1 VPTRFPQPR
10 TGAEPTTR
18 VTRPSGAPVA
28 PAFTAAVAVLVVAA
42 TGYGLV
48 VDDAYASVEPL
59 LQQTWRAQDAVTLA
73 VVPVLVWA
81 GRRAHAGSV
90 HGHLL
95 WLGLVMWLAYCY
107 AHLSFGAPF
116 NLMFLAYVAL
126 LGLAGFGLLDGL
138 VRLDLDALARTF
150 ARVHTRPAA
159 WFLLAAGLGI
169 AALWL
174 SDIVVGLAGGTPAN
188 LHLAGLP
195 NPTWVLDL
203 AWLIPMSIGAAVML
217 WRRHSAGPAVA
228 AVLLVML
235 LVLSVAMLAVTPF
248 ALSAGLA
255 DDPSV
260 LSQLVVFSVLF
271 ALLAIAEGWLLL
283 AGSRRTGE
291 VSASWLR
298 TGWWA
303 RGSRQPG

>member
-1 VPTRFPQPR
+1 MPTRFPQAR
-10 TGAEPTTR
+10 AGEEPTTLVAGR
-18 VTRPSGAPVA
+18 FGAPMP
-28 PAFTAAVAVLVVAA
+28 PAFTAVVAVFVVAA
-42 TGYGLV
+42 TGYGLLA
-48 VDDAYASVEPL
+48 DGAYGSVQPL
-59 LQQTWRAQDAVTLA
+59 VEQTWRAQDAVTLA
-73 VVPVLVWA
+73 VVPLLVWA
-81 GRRAHAGSV
+81 GRRARAGSL

-107 AHLSFGAPF
+107 AHLSFGSPF
-116 NLMFLAYVAL
+116 NVMFLAYVAL

-138 VRLDLDALARTF
+138 VRLDLDALDRTF
-150 ARVHTRPAA
+150 ARVPRRPAA
-159 WFLLAAGLGI
+159 WFLLVAGLGI
-169 AALWL
+169 ATLWL
-174 SDIVVGLAGGTPAN
+174 SDVVVGLAGGTPAN

-217 WRRHSAGPAVA
+217 RRRHPAGPAVA

-248 ALSAGLA
+248 AVSAGLA

-260 LSQLVVFSVLF
+260 MSQLVVFSVLF
-271 ALLAIAEGWLLL
+271 ALLAIAEGWLLF
-283 AGSRRTGE
+283 AGTRRTGE
-291 VSASWLR
+291 VSTSWLR

-303 RGSRQPG
+303 RGM

>member
-1 VPTRFPQPR
+1 VPTRVPQPR
-10 TGAEPTTR
+10 TGAEPSTTVAR
-18 VTRPSGAPVA
+18 RSGVPMP
-28 PAFTAAVAVLVVAA
+28 PAFTAVVAVLVVAA

-48 VDDAYASVEPL
+48 VDGAYGSVEPL
-59 LQQTWRAQDAVTLA
+59 LEQTWRAQDAVTLA

-81 GRRAHAGSV
+81 GRRARAGSLR
-90 HGHLL
+90 GHLL

-107 AHLSFGAPF
+107 AHLSFGSPF
-116 NLMFLAYVAL
+116 NVMFLAYVAL
-126 LGLAGFGLLDGL
+126 FGLAGFGLLDGL
-138 VRLDLDALARTF
+138 VRLDLQALDRAF
-150 ARVHTRPAA
+150 VRVSRRPTA
-159 WFLLAAGLGI
+159 WFLLVAGLGI
-169 AALWL
+169 GGLWL
-174 SDIVVGLAGGTPAN
+174 SDIAVGLAGGTPAN

-217 WRRHSAGPAVA
+217 RRRHPAGPAVA

-235 LVLSVAMLAVTPF
+235 LVLSAAMLAVTPF
-248 ALSAGLA
+248 AVSAGLA

-260 LSQLVVFSVLF
+260 LPQLVVFSVLF

-291 VSASWLR
+291 LSTSWLR
-298 TGWWA
+298 AGWWA
-303 RGSRQPG
+303 RGV